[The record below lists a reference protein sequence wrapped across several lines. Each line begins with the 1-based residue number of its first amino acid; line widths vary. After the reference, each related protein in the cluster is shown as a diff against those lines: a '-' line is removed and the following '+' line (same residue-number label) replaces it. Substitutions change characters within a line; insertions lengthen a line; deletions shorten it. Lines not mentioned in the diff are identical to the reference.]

1 MGGRRGGRGHQGRGH
16 QSGGRGGGQLSP
28 DPYRHT
34 ADAHA
39 HLAAVGQHHAA
50 AAPLHAAAA
59 PHHAA
64 AAPYHAAAAPHHA
77 AAAPYHAAAPS
88 AAEWIQAPD
97 APPRQIEFRCDEME
111 EFNGKYDIDPAY
123 GILSGCPTWTRVQTK
138 YLGLG
143 TSVLYRLYRDRFQ
156 CWCITND
163 PLDPRAGGRPSL
175 RSADSQG
182 LQWNVWR
189 DAWHPTSAVLSF
201 GETADNGLGDLG
213 AFDLDPLAR
222 WVRAMMS
229 TARTRDAVQ
238 WVFDWCRRLPAKA
251 EVRKWQI
258 MTNDTVQGRRVCRCA
273 ADFIATVRRE
283 LHTVDRRGPA
293 LHAVAVALA
302 ADCAVERMDR
312 DVPAKGRCDMPELTR
327 KLAQEREALMRAC
340 MDIVAEVSR
349 MPEIPPL
356 NWDALRQFSQHL
368 DGAPRGAELRA
379 SVGRLCEGVD
389 AGLRNIVPRGEAG
402 APVIRVLAE
411 LCVCF
416 TGRRRPPSWNE
427 ARRNFTDWSTAILMY
442 CTKVYPVSLCSPQN
456 ARNDFSD
463 LFKCIWGEGKITL
476 ECLLELLENDRECGE
491 DKFKPRGVV
500 LDCLEPL
507 SRGHHSTFGA
517 SYLRLCP
524 GAGDSI
530 RFYGL
535 LPAHLRDLAL
545 AQRIKALV
553 PEFDKNA
560 QARGRLNDLCDE
572 QAVTDLCVRYHVSP
586 ACAPEIV
593 RTARRIILDLPLHQS
608 NATLAAAVL
617 HAEQQSGM
625 DIDTHL
631 EQKAASREQQT
642 PAVFVGVVGALLQR
656 GATIEMDRF
665 VNTLFGMARARG
677 DHAPLELCRIT
688 AHRDA
693 LHWDEPSA
701 LTLQTAISRFVADW
715 KPTKARGFLCR
726 DATDFI
732 NDQSVGSS
740 EEGGALWRAAWRSL
754 VERLFFGD
762 AAVEQAGQGPPKQ
775 TTTCPM
781 FADPRAVDKWLLGKP
796 VELRYVVQRPGA
808 RSWAAVTLLK
818 AFLSQAAIPRLEP
831 RVESRGTRR
840 PRTAVDRDLAELF
853 VAAGIEQEW
862 NLFQVA
868 NQECFEQ
875 VKRRVRDDAIS
886 RQEVAQLEESQLAEE
901 ALLVPV
907 QWRATHDQETDELKR
922 LQAVLRTFEHN
933 WHVEGLAGV
942 LADVDQAL
950 TRAEEVSLADLT
962 RLRDRVR
969 KAFPNRVDALER
981 ASHSKYFMRHY
992 ARHKEQGRRVSLEEF
1007 KRLMDNVFDTLRGF
1021 SHQSTVDEVL
1031 LPTELDLGDLVG
1043 RLMSEEDA
1051 RKEKEF
1057 LTRDVGCDAGVA
1069 ALLVDHAAP
1078 LVTKNLLLRPV
1089 QDFCRGNASAELRT
1103 RPDFVVQE
1111 DRAVLNQTLDGIR
1124 ALSLEEAR
1132 RANDQLQRATQ
1143 RCSVYALQLIARII
1157 DCPGLVSFLLNCPA
1171 SINPDLQRQFKNSHS
1186 HQQALAQFMAFRQI
1200 AEALKPFVAS
1210 LAKFDEVSFQPYGMR
1225 ALDSRGFFKA
1235 WSTVPGLRTEQG
1247 LTTAIQNIEQLSSK
1261 KVLRTLE
1268 DLVLDNLVSADQ
1280 RAADFCAEF
1289 FQSGTVEFD
1298 FTKKV
1303 DTAGSF
1309 MCRCT
1314 LGDGSEK
1321 EIDYNTFRNHY
1332 NAATQHRHS
1341 NEVLDEFS
1349 KMGYDFLHLYFMA
1362 AQLARDGHIRVCGR
1376 RFIYS
1381 ARRAKDRGLRDVV
1394 KIFEG
1399 LRPAWRAALNEAAVH
1414 APPLSLLSSPQLVC
1428 LADLLCSGIPT
1439 TAEEEAAQQRTLC
1452 RAWHVITTL
1461 GADKTRGEFDEM
1473 RARHSPGDAARQ
1485 VVLGEDTWDHP
1496 EAFEQSTKAVLRRV
1510 GDFLGA
1516 IGITGSAPAP
1526 APLAGVEEGAY
1537 LFHISRMPPN
1547 HQRQFAE
1554 SRLTDLRAHFWLE
1567 CKRTTTMEQVDT
1579 FVRRFEVIPRG
1590 CMVVLHFQLLPTDA
1604 QKAFHSAAHHNSR
1617 LKRLFL
1623 FVTDEKHAGGAVDK
1637 TLHIT
1642 ERAAMEKDLCDRA
1655 CIKSVH
1661 WHQGPTG
1668 CGKSSAINAAIHEH
1682 GRRPARVDLDASTSL
1697 DAVCRKLVEIVP
1709 WGSGGGEGVGDLV
1722 LHVGHDADLELV
1734 NAVLDGLI
1742 LFGALES
1749 PAGTTCAASALR
1761 GWTVHIE
1768 LQERCPRAWPRGVA
1782 NEISVLQMRKLATQ
1796 HGPLSPEHPYPR
1808 FRIDFVDP
1816 LTSPEPRLP
1825 PPLQAPYTVNSPD
1838 PPGTVDAIKA
1848 LREWYKPD
1856 TGGWINGPT
1865 GEPCA
1870 DALYQLLRMAG
1881 NTQPTP
1887 RQLEKAALYLTHR
1900 YRDMQKN
1907 QFLRD
1912 LYAQMQFDPA
1922 TAQQGVRHL
1931 ETFFARCLVHGLLQH
1946 LRQHGEA
1953 DFHLC
1958 ASKHTFLALRGD
1970 LPAEIKAAADGFN
1983 FVIEHCADDR
1993 VPLYRLVNVL
2003 ASELDAVP
2011 KLVAD
2016 AMRQLNFILT
2026 PDILKKMLNLEQHI
2040 GEGVPMILEGPSG
2053 TGKTYAVRMRA
2064 ALELLSRRH
2073 KHNALLPNLA
2083 KFLQNSAALK
2093 ECFAAH
2099 VCPGAARGTCKDGPH
2114 PTSLKADE
2122 LAALGIAGLAEQ
2134 NPRNLQRH
2142 GGELDDC
2149 IGMVHGLD
2157 DWTGLFCILD
2167 RLQQHEGREPAL
2179 ARELVDGV
2187 RRVLHG
2193 ALEHHFVTDQK
2204 LCAHAEKELP
2214 HVARAFG
2221 TGLTL
2226 AQHREVLGRSLQRE
2240 GGANLAQCV
2249 GVMKGL
2255 IKCTGYVGMS
2265 YLTTSILS
2273 ALHPHIIEKVKPRVP
2288 GLATEIEK
2296 RLETDNMS
2304 RVLAFWARSA
2314 VQRMGDKARQGV
2326 EIVRA
2331 QLQAMIEDM
2340 PLAKTTE
2347 LFDRHVKQVPEDAD
2361 LTQYFEELLCEFAK
2375 TTAKSNYLQVHMRH
2389 EFSPA
2394 ELYDEMKD
2402 FFQRAAASKERFFA
2416 FIDEMNTSPW
2426 MGMLKRIVVDKYWDL
2441 WPGGHL
2447 PSNITFVCAINPR
2460 DRDDSLEH
2468 SGEGGRGVQQPDV
2481 RWALRELEGRVD
2493 EKRVRHALCLFPED
2507 KWRARDYLK
2516 ALCQSTRTRGADEAT
2531 EQDRSYDVNELPPAA
2546 REFVV
2551 PWAQL
2556 TGAGR
2561 VTFIIAKLF
2570 SNKTLAGHGV
2580 EREAMEALANMLL
2593 AAHDAVQRMLL
2604 VRRSRATVSQRDIH
2618 RALIFFDDFFERDHS
2633 GPAAAGRAVPER
2645 ALAAMIPAVAMS
2657 YYFRLVAEDRAVLCE
2672 KIDEVIRNSPALSRH
2687 CPAAGVEDGPGVL
2700 GGLFSGR
2707 QQQQRARSYS
2717 RAVIEG
2723 TVCQYFDGMGSVGDG
2738 IYPHMPLK
2746 EILFVQT
2753 VCIHNRV
2760 GVVLLG
2766 APGTGKTQS
2775 TSMIESVCQGKT
2787 DLMNKLT
2794 WVADVLRYQGSKQSS
2809 PDEIRQKCEEATK
2822 LQQAE
2827 DARAEADDAKG
2838 KAILLLVDEAGIV
2851 SSGNKMG
2858 LKVLHYYLEFMGQKG
2873 IAAVLP
2879 TNDPLDPAVSNR
2891 CVEVLLPATTAEEMV
2906 NISVCLCSAGRPE
2919 PPPETT
2925 RILRACVD
2933 AYRRIEAHGELCF
2946 AEGRPRFGLRDL
2958 YSFMRFLARKDEFA
2972 RGDVMDRK
2980 AGTCVTVTPL
2990 LLLRALEQNFNAV
3003 PEQFETV
3010 CRIFQEECNKAGWAA
3025 LPKDFFLDSGNR
3037 RNRLA
3042 VLVDALRDNNRAR
3055 PGNMR
3060 NINDSWVRFKMLEDH
3075 TPDGSA
3081 LSLLT
3086 ESGLADFRDIQVLSL
3101 SALSEDDSLMEVRVV
3116 SELAAAMQAGKTVWL
3131 THTRAI
3137 DGCLYSVFNQ
3147 KYDCIELPP
3156 APGKDPEVACFVG
3169 LGVGG
3174 LVDQKRV
3181 HPNFQ
3186 VIVHV
3191 TPEEAKTLPTP
3202 FHNRLEKFALH
3213 VPDVLA
3219 YQKAQLRED
3228 MRRKLEAAEQCGRE
3242 FMDHIN
3248 AAERTV
3254 FTQEKEDTLAA
3265 MSLGF
3270 IRRVGETEVT
3280 LKVGTQLS
3288 SAARALVAAGAPPP
3302 SDAPDPE
3309 AHRLWLELA
3318 AQILGICRPEGMILA
3333 EEGLHH
3339 AKHYLVA
3346 YLSGPSCSLKRCIR
3360 LAAGVE
3366 TQPGVGHS
3374 DGQVADDDGDT
3385 PMEQEGSEQ
3394 SAAEPQWKLFTVH
3407 VPANTEFRRV
3417 IGSECADVADY
3428 VGLDSV
3434 GRVEN
3439 LEERI
3444 RHFANDP
3451 HSRVLVV
3458 DASGK
3463 GDAAV
3468 REARQLTRRPPHQ
3481 PSGAKAIILLRPF
3494 QPEKFETA
3502 RTPLPGGEWTE
3513 LYVDAAADNE
3523 GIDLAHYAGVAD
3535 TPGGGPG
3542 LPDRRA
3548 AIVEALEPIAFAIP
3562 ETGHLDAVL
3571 RKDREVPDD
3580 THIARNMKFYIT
3592 QETVPTFRASK
3603 LTEIFD
3609 RFPLLWEAVANK
3621 FRSVMSPEEMCNY
3634 ARTAS
3639 KKVCAP
3645 DGTRNLAKA
3654 LRGDPTTVLARII
3667 QVALGSIL
3675 LVDLNIVSM
3684 GTLIHDEG
3692 EDVLQAIDA
3701 LLGRLLAD
3709 ELRGLSAEDL
3719 RNSRPLARP
3728 IAIGGTVPYLPGF
3741 SQIAKRM
3748 PVAPGTR
3755 AEEAAR
3761 ELERVTKGCKVCAG
3775 ITGHGQLRARFWR
3788 CCVRERVRLVRT
3800 DKQDDVV
3807 EGCLALVN
3815 SLHDATFG
3823 AGTMTIERCRAVCS
3837 SYAPLIEAFALGLI
3851 QLAEC
3856 GALTDDATSDLQ
3868 EKVEE
3873 VTQGPEDGRQAE
3885 LRRTLGQWVCD
3896 LLRET
3901 WEAKADAADAMDND
3915 AAPRKADLLSLCTAT
3930 LALLVVPEG
3939 AALSELHGLLGGLP
3953 DCTRLP
3959 VLAAAVHA
3967 DQSPGVLTAASAYAS
3982 LDPDHADVSG
3992 AFDRLCACGPAV
4004 AGAVLE
4010 QYIRCC
4016 KQAEGDTAALY
4027 GAVLLQLAK
4036 GRVRGQM
4043 TPRILAMLPQPPKE
4057 ALSDAWDGV
4066 WRLVGGG
4073 DEAGD
4078 FPAPDGAP
4086 LSNPAF
4092 VAVYDVLYDR
4102 LTEAHGDALGA
4113 AVDRLQEAEQE
4124 MAGWQQQ
4131 GAPHMVAVCTAEGR
4145 ASEAAIV
4152 SILSNTLASQGPTK
4166 LLDLGREG
4174 LGPIGDTVKRLMNDA
4189 KYRAHFAEELRRAT
4203 QADGGVMRLTA
4214 LLTDPET
4221 RRRLALMNE
4230 QLHADCGE
4238 APARVVV
4245 PGDWPCIS
4253 DEQDEYHHAAVEILQ
4268 AVAKGAAKRAPAEA
4282 ARCVVEA
4289 VEDVLPDATPG
4300 LRRALV
4306 GWCASR
4312 SRRRNRVALPAAAA
4326 TDTALAAAL
4335 DLNPEG
4341 NPSATASQRIMML
4354 LFAGPHNVPG
4364 VPPCAYVESIGE
4376 FEAWEAAAESVLAA
4390 ALSCDPESALHSM
4403 LLAPDA
4409 LRNTIILGD
4418 PYARVLG
4425 GADINHRGS
4434 LDCSIRIEADGHI
4447 VEGGRPG
4454 GTGAQW
4460 ADGACYL
4467 LWYVVLTLL
4476 AHSAIINPPARPN
4489 TEDDFLWRHV
4499 FSAVATGE
4507 LDGAEQ
4513 RRVRGDA
4520 RRKFNDFVLNYSRTT
4535 FANLTAGGRGG
4546 LNYDEALRSIA
4557 ATCWWIAS
4565 EGDGSIPLRRHVAT
4579 TRDKEEAERAFYK
4592 LWKRMTVAERGH
4604 MLGNP
4609 AEAEAAGGPGDE
4621 RVRRPPGRREA
4632 TREFEVVSQ
4641 LYPALRQANQEER
4654 RLRHTVP
4661 LYVRLIHVLHWI
4673 CSTYSGTLPVE
4684 DYRKSLALLAY
4695 EDDQRRGLRPDSPTS
4710 AVRLWHLLRDAWN
4723 SYLRD
4728 CGPIVNT
4735 CQGDS
4740 IAWGLTEDTPI
4751 STFLHL
4757 PEDQELVG
4765 GHTNYMKLAVEALH
4779 REVNR
4784 MVAEAAGIESAE
4796 EYSAQ
4801 WDHPM
4806 LHPLLLPTSEQP
4818 FVKRPV
4824 GDVSG
4829 MLLGSCVGPGT
4840 RFNFEA
4846 AEREA
4851 RRRGGDGLPLLLNP
4865 GLSYF
4870 QFKKTEIITDDC
4882 ERVARELR
4890 GRISTLPRTRVA
4902 AAPADLEFTLRKNFH
4917 KGFSERD
4924 ALATS
4929 AAVLQLL
4936 SAQGDRK
4943 RKLGTTLAK
4952 LLPDGGGDQGLHV
4965 RLVLWADGATVAN
4978 APLLATIL
4986 AEKLETRDWDPQLPF
5001 AMAHPLAPAAAAE
5014 IRRKVEAW
5022 APGGARAPQSHGTL
5036 ESQHAVVCSELRA
5049 LDAYMEHSE
5058 RTLCGA
5064 MLDEAQ
5070 EEAEMHQG
5078 KAPQGKGARRVAHTP
5093 LMEWLCARAQ
5103 RDGRPLRIAS
5113 CFGTVL
5119 CSSYAPIRRLVR
5131 HLVHEAEERGRNPC
5145 VRQWRDNVRVEE
5157 PPEEEPPAA
5166 GEPNVQH
5173 TAEEPD
5179 EMGEAARPKRGRESP
5194 PAAPGHKRGRAAS
5207 AEGKRR
5213 RQEAPGKRSRTA
5225 SPPCSGSER
5234 RQRGVVGGESRSE
5247 SPASAWHSVPR
5258 SRGAASSPVRS
5269 AGRLSRPT
5277 STEAFPP
5284 PPAADFPPPPA
5295 ELFPGSPRDGDASAA
5310 AESDVMSGASSAGEE
5325 PPEEGAPDCASD
5337 GFPGGAAGGGAGDA
5351 PGGARADAEGM
5362 QGVRDLLRHQKHPEY
5377 AAVFEEM
5384 GYDTVEILAE
5394 TSPEELEADCGVK
5407 RVHARRIVTEAR
5419 CRAAAASGALPAP
5432 PAHNRARAAG
5442 RSRTEVVPIRAGRR
5456 DRTGGPPRS

>member
-2633 GPAAAGRAVPER
+2633 GPAAGGRTVAER
-2645 ALAAMIPAVAMS
+2645 ALGAMIPAIAMS
-2657 YYFRLVAEDRAVLCE
+2657 YYFRLTKADRAVLCE
-2672 KIDEVIRNSPALSRH
+2672 KIDREIQSSNALRPLRAAGEPGEAPGLGERLLGALS
-2687 CPAAGVEDGPGVL
+2687 
-2700 GGLFSGR
+2700 
-2707 QQQQRARSYS
+2707 QQQRVRPYFKK
-2717 RAVIEG
+2717 VVED
-2723 TVCQYFDGMGSVGDG
+2723 TVRLYFDGMGPVGDG
-2738 IYPHMPLK
+2738 IYPHMPLM

-2775 TSMIESVCQGKT
+2775 TSIIESVCQGKT
-2787 DLMNKLT
+2787 DFMRKLT
-2794 WVADVLRYQGSKQSS
+2794 SLADIVRYQGSKQSS
-2809 PDEIRQKCEEATK
+2809 PDEIRQKCEEAAR
-2822 LQQAE
+2822 LQRDRDTQ
-2827 DARAEADDAKG
+2827 DG
-2838 KAILLLVDEAGIV
+2838 KAILLLVDEAGIA

-2858 LKVLHYYLEFMGQKG
+2858 LKVLHYYLDFMGQRG

-2906 NISVCLCSAGRPE
+2906 SVSECLCSAGRPQ
-2919 PPPETT
+2919 PPPETLH
-2925 RILRACVD
+2925 ILRACVQ
-2933 AYRRIEAHGELCF
+2933 AYRRIETHGGLTF
-2946 AEGRPRFGLRDL
+2946 AADCPRFGLRDL
-2958 YSFMRFLARKDEFA
+2958 YSFMRFLARKEELS
-2972 RGDVMDRK
+2972 GNVIDRK
-2980 AGTCVTVTPL
+2980 EGALVTVTPL

-3003 PEQFETV
+3003 PKQFETV
-3010 CRIFQEECNKAGWAA
+3010 CSIFQEECDKATWAA
-3025 LPKDFFLDSGNR
+3025 LSPGFLLDRSRR
-3037 RNRLA
+3037 RNPLA
-3042 VLVDALRDNNRAR
+3042 VFVGALRDNNRAR
-3055 PGNMR
+3055 PGNMQ
-3060 NINDSWVRFKMLEDH
+3060 NINDSWVRFKMLEDY

-3081 LSLLT
+3081 LSLLA

-3116 SELAAAMQAGKTVWL
+3116 SELAAAMEAGKTVWL
-3131 THTRAI
+3131 THSRAI

-3147 KYDCIELPP
+3147 KYDCLHLPA
-3156 APGKDPEVACFVG
+3156 APGKEPEVACFVG

-3191 TPEEAKTLPTP
+3191 TPDEASTLPSP
-3202 FHNRLEKFALH
+3202 FHNRLEKFALY
-3213 VPDVLA
+3213 VSDVLCF
-3219 YQKAQLRED
+3219 QKAELSAEVRE
-3228 MRRKLEAAEQCGRE
+3228 KLEAAEQRGRE
-3242 FMDHIN
+3242 FVDHID

-3254 FTQEKEDTLAA
+3254 FTLEKEDTLAA

-3270 IRRVGETEVT
+3270 IRRDADGRVALNVSAE
-3280 LKVGTQLS
+3280 LS
-3288 SAARALVAAGAPPP
+3288 SAARALVAAGALPP
-3302 SDAPDPE
+3302 SEAPDPE

-3318 AQILGICRPEGMILA
+3318 AQILGICRPEGMLLA
-3333 EEGLHH
+3333 AEGLEQ

-3346 YLSGPSCSLKRCIR
+3346 YLSGPSCSLKRCIH

-3366 TQPGVGHS
+3366 TRPGEGHRATRAAAS
-3374 DGQVADDDGDT
+3374 GGGGHA
-3385 PMEQEGSEQ
+3385 EQGARKSEAP
-3394 SAAEPQWKLFTVH
+3394 AAGPQWMLYTVH
-3407 VPANTEFRRV
+3407 IPANTEFRRV
-3417 IGSECADVADY
+3417 VVSQCADVAQF

-3439 LEERI
+3439 FEERI
-3444 RHFANDP
+3444 RQFAEDP
-3451 HSRVLVV
+3451 VSRVLVV

-3463 GDAAV
+3463 DGAAV
-3468 REARQLTRRPPHQ
+3468 REARQLLRQQ
-3481 PSGAKAIILLRPF
+3481 PQHASGAKAIVLLRPF
-3494 QPEKFETA
+3494 QADKFESA
-3502 RTPLPGGEWTE
+3502 RTPLPGGEWVE

-3523 GIDLAHYAGVAD
+3523 GLDLAHYAGVAGAPD
-3535 TPGGGPG
+3535 GGPG
-3542 LPDRRA
+3542 LPNWKA

-3562 ETGHLDAVL
+3562 STELLDAVV
-3571 RKDREVPDD
+3571 RSDQYD
-3580 THIARNMKFYIT
+3580 TGSNAIALYMKFYT
-3592 QETVPTFRASK
+3592 VQETAPVFRALK
-3603 LTEIFD
+3603 LDEIFHS
-3609 RFPLLWEAVANK
+3609 FPRLSNVVTER
-3621 FRSVMSPEEMCNY
+3621 FRSVMSPKEMWSF
-3634 ARTAS
+3634 ARTAC
-3639 KKVCAP
+3639 KKVCSP
-3645 DGTRNLAKA
+3645 DGTRNLARA
-3654 LRGDPTTVLARII
+3654 LRSDPATVLARII
-3667 QVALGSIL
+3667 QVALSNIL

-3684 GTLIHDEG
+3684 GVLIHEG
-3692 EDVLQAIDA
+3692 DQDVLAAVDG
-3701 LLGRLLAD
+3701 LLSVLLAD
-3709 ELRGLSAEDL
+3709 ELCGLSAEDL
-3719 RNSRPLARP
+3719 RNSRPLGRP

-3741 SQIAKRM
+3741 SQVAKRM
-3748 PVAPGTR
+3748 PVAPGAR
-3755 AEEAAR
+3755 AEHAAR
-3761 ELERVTKGCKVCAG
+3761 ELERTAGGCKLRLA
-3775 ITGHGQLRARFWR
+3775 IADDAQLRARFWR
-3788 CCVRERVRLVRT
+3788 CCVRERVRLVRA

-3807 EGCLALVN
+3807 DGCLVLVR
-3815 SLHDATFG
+3815 SLHDAVFG
-3823 AGTMTIERCRAVCS
+3823 EGVMTLERCRAVCS

-3856 GALTDDATSDLQ
+3856 GALTEEATDDLQ
-3868 EKVEE
+3868 EKADEII
-3873 VTQGPEDGRQAE
+3873 QGPAAERYGR
-3885 LRRTLGQWVCD
+3885 LRGALGRWVCD
-3896 LLRET
+3896 LLRKA
-3901 WEAKADAADAMDND
+3901 WDAKAETVTALRAHATGPEADVL
-3915 AAPRKADLLSLCTAT
+3915 PLCTAT

-3939 AALSELHGLLGGLP
+3939 TAHSELHGLLGGLP
-3953 DCTRLP
+3953 DCTRLA

-3967 DQSPGVLTAASAYAS
+3967 DQRPGVLAAGWRYAS
-3982 LDPDHADVSG
+3982 RDAGDPDALG

-4010 QYIRCC
+4010 QLIRCS
-4016 KQAEGDTAALY
+4016 KHSGGDTGVLY
-4027 GAVLLQLAK
+4027 ETVLLQLAQS
-4036 GRVRGQM
+4036 RVRGQM
-4043 TPRILAMLPQPPKE
+4043 TTRILAMLPRPQDDAASAAW
-4057 ALSDAWDGV
+4057 ALV
-4066 WRLVGGG
+4066 WQVAGGG
-4073 DEAGD
+4073 TEPPGD
-4078 FPAPDGAP
+4078 FPAPAEHP
-4086 LSNPAF
+4086 LSNPAY
-4092 VAVYDVLYDR
+4092 VAIYDSVYEE
-4102 LTEAHGDALGA
+4102 LTEALGDPLAQA
-4113 AVDRLQEAEQE
+4113 NDRLQKADLDRSR
-4124 MAGWQQQ
+4124 WQQL
-4131 GAPHMVAVCTAEGR
+4131 GALHMAAVATAEAR
-4145 ASEAAIV
+4145 AAEAALV
-4152 SILSNTLASQGPTK
+4152 SILANTLARFGPER
-4166 LLDLGREG
+4166 LPDLRRPGMG
-4174 LGPIGDTVKRLMNDA
+4174 GIGDTVQRLMGDA

-4203 QADGGVMRLTA
+4203 QADGGAQRLSERLTH
-4214 LLTDPET
+4214 PET
-4221 RRRLALMNE
+4221 KRRLALMSE
-4230 QLHADCGE
+4230 QLGADCDKV
-4238 APARVVV
+4238 PALLVM

-4253 DEQDEYHHAAVEILQ
+4253 DDQDVHHLAARSVLQ
-4268 AVAKGAAKRAPAEA
+4268 AVAEGAAKGDPAAA
-4282 ARCVVEA
+4282 ARCVVDA
-4289 VEDVLPDATPG
+4289 VEDMLPGSGPG

-4312 SRRRNRVALPAAAA
+4312 SRRRAGKALPAAAA
-4326 TDTALAAAL
+4326 ADPALARAL
-4335 DLNPEG
+4335 DLTP
-4341 NPSATASQRIMML
+4341 ASQRIMML
-4354 LFAGPHNVPG
+4354 LFAGPQGVPG
-4364 VPPCAYVESIGE
+4364 VPQCGYTDTVGE

-4390 ALSCDPESALHSM
+4390 ALSCDPGSALHSM
-4403 LLAPDA
+4403 LLAPDS

-4418 PYARVLG
+4418 PIEKTLG
-4425 GADINHRGS
+4425 GADRHHRGS
-4434 LDCSIRIEADGHI
+4434 LDCSIRVLADGYI
-4447 VEGGRPG
+4447 ENGRPG
-4454 GTGAQW
+4454 GTGREW

-4467 LWYVVLTLL
+4467 LWYVVMTLL
-4476 AHSAIINPPARPN
+4476 AHCAIINPPEKPN
-4489 TEDDFLWRHV
+4489 TDEDFLWRHV

-4507 LDGAEQ
+4507 MEGQ
-4513 RRVRGDA
+4513 RAHGDA
-4520 RRKFNDFVLNYSRTT
+4520 RRSFNDFVLDFSRTI
-4535 FANLTAGGRGG
+4535 FAHLTAGGRVG
-4546 LNYDEALRSIA
+4546 LGYDEALRSVA
-4557 ATCWWIAS
+4557 TTCWWIAS
-4565 EGDGSIPLRRHVAT
+4565 SGVGSTPLRRRIAT
-4579 TRDKEEAERAFYK
+4579 KRDLQEAERAFYA
-4592 LWKRMTVAERGH
+4592 LWERMTGAERGQR
-4604 MLGNP
+4604 LGDP
-4609 AEAEAAGGPGDE
+4609 AEAAAAGGAENAGGYG

-4632 TREFEVVSQ
+4632 VRAFAAVSQ
-4641 LYPALRQANQEER
+4641 LFPALRQACQEEQQMR
-4654 RLRHTVP
+4654 YTVP
-4661 LYVRLIHVLHWI
+4661 LYVRLLHMLDWI
-4673 CSTYSGTLPVE
+4673 YSTHSGILPVK
-4684 DYRKSLALLAY
+4684 DYNKPLAQLSH
-4695 EDDQRRGLRPDSPTS
+4695 EHDERRALTSDSPMS
-4710 AVRLWHLLRDAWN
+4710 AARLWRLLVEAWN
-4723 SYLRD
+4723 DYLKA
-4728 CGPIVNT
+4728 CGAIVRT
-4735 CQGDS
+4735 CQGDIIGS
-4740 IAWGLTEDTPI
+4740 IAWHLQQDTPI
-4751 STFLHL
+4751 STFLVL
-4757 PEDQELVG
+4757 PEDQELLE
-4765 GHTNYMKLAVEALH
+4765 GHVNYVPLAVETLH
-4779 REVNR
+4779 RNINR
-4784 MVAEAAGIESAE
+4784 MVAVAAGIDSPE
-4796 EYSAQ
+4796 EYMAK

-4806 LHPLLLPTSEQP
+4806 LHPLLLPTSDQP
-4818 FVKRPV
+4818 FVQRPV
-4824 GDVSG
+4824 SDVVG
-4829 MLLGSCVGPGT
+4829 LLLGSCVGPGA
-4840 RFNFEA
+4840 RFEFEA
-4846 AEREA
+4846 AEREV
-4851 RRRGGDGLPLLLNP
+4851 RRRGGDGLPLLLKP
-4865 GLSYF
+4865 DMPYF
-4870 QFKKTEIITDDC
+4870 QFRKPEVITDDC

-4890 GRISTLPRTRVA
+4890 GRVSTMPKARPKPA
-4902 AAPADLEFTLRKNFH
+4902 SADLEMRLRKNFH
-4917 KGFSERD
+4917 QGFSERD

-4936 SAQGDRK
+4936 SAQGDK
-4943 RKLGTTLAK
+4943 MRKLGTTLEK
-4952 LLPDGGGDQGLHV
+4952 LLPKDGGDQGLNV
-4965 RLVLWADGATVAN
+4965 RLVMWADEATVAH
-4978 APLLATIL
+4978 APLLALIL
-4986 AEKLETRDWDPQLPF
+4986 AEKLETRDWDSQLPF
-5001 AMAHPLAPAAAAE
+5001 AMAHPFAPDLADQ
-5014 IRRKVEAW
+5014 IRSKVEAW
-5022 APGGARAPQSHGTL
+5022 SPGGEGTKGPHGAL
-5036 ESQHAVVCSELRA
+5036 HVEVCRELRV
-5049 LDAYMEHSE
+5049 LEGRMERE
-5058 RTLCGA
+5058 EKALCGA

-5070 EEAEMHQG
+5070 EEADLQRG
-5078 KAPQGKGARRVAHTP
+5078 GAAPANRPRRLAQTP
-5093 LMEWLCARAQ
+5093 LMEWLGARAQ
-5103 RDGRPLRIAS
+5103 REGTQLPIAS
-5113 CFGTVL
+5113 CFAAVP
-5119 CSSYAPIRRLVR
+5119 CSSYAAARRLVR
-5131 HLVHEAEERGRNPC
+5131 RLAHEAEERGRNPC
-5145 VRQWRDNVRVEE
+5145 VQWRDTARAVG
-5157 PPEEEPPAA
+5157 PPAA
-5166 GEPNVQH
+5166 DGPSAEPTAAGPAGEKC
-5173 TAEEPD
+5173 
-5179 EMGEAARPKRGRESP
+5179 RRGRGTP
-5194 PAAPGHKRGRAAS
+5194 PAAPEQQRLSAASAHGQGPDNKAAGRRASADGVSESRSQQSAAAPRPRRDSAASSLPERSVSRAAS
-5207 AEGKRR
+5207 AGSLPLPHVAFTD
-5213 RQEAPGKRSRTA
+5213 APRPKSRCTTVDCNDVEVD
-5225 SPPCSGSER
+5225 S
-5234 RQRGVVGGESRSE
+5234 
-5247 SPASAWHSVPR
+5247 WLVPN
-5258 SRGAASSPVRS
+5258 SDPGD
-5269 AGRLSRPT
+5269 
-5277 STEAFPP
+5277 
-5284 PPAADFPPPPA
+5284 PPA
-5295 ELFPGSPRDGDASAA
+5295 
-5310 AESDVMSGASSAGEE
+5310 GEQ
-5325 PPEEGAPDCASD
+5325 G
-5337 GFPGGAAGGGAGDA
+5337 
-5351 PGGARADAEGM
+5351 GM
-5362 QGVRDLLRHQKHPEY
+5362 QDVRDLLQHLKHCDYIPD
-5377 AAVFEEM
+5377 FEAY
-5384 GYDTVEILAE
+5384 GYDSIKILAE
-5394 TSPEELEADCGVK
+5394 AKEEDLERDCQVK

-5419 CRAAAASGALPAP
+5419 DRV
-5432 PAHNRARAAG
+5432 ART
-5442 RSRTEVVPIRAGRR
+5442 SLGRR
-5456 DRTGGPPRS
+5456 PGGGCCACM